1 MTRIIILLTFTTDLL
16 FLLFVVLCCLLGSW
30 KWVVFVCCCCWSHG
44 CTDHTS
50 TRTQHATRREET
62 QDNNPPLKRFE
73 FAYDTAGVRGLRTQQ
88 QEQEDDYLIF
98 VLEELGS

>member
-1 MTRIIILLTFTTDLL
+1 M
-16 FLLFVVLCCLLGSW
+16 FLCVV
-30 KWVVFVCCCCWSHG
+30 VVGRTVAQITHQPERNTHG
-44 CTDHTS
+44 G
-50 TRTQHATRREET
+50 ATRREET
-62 QDNNPPLKRFE
+62 QNNNPPLKRFE